1 MTLRNFGI
9 ATIVAL
15 VWIGFA
21 AAQSVAPS
29 PSPSTLNAATALP
42 APTDAQDVITRMLA
56 RNAGLES
63 YTVRVHVHM
72 RTAIPFYSP
81 KLDGTAYY
89 KRPDSF
95 ALVFDRVPSYGRS
108 FQKLFD
114 DVGDPT
120 GWEKD
125 SNIKFAGTQD
135 LNGKPML
142 VLVLTKKIYSDQI
155 KDTTVYVD
163 PATYELDEMD
173 WHYTNGGAIVMTQ
186 TYREENG
193 YSVVATQHVDIRYR
207 VHATGD
213 SQYSTYQTNVAVNDA
228 VFNQTK

>member
-1 MTLRNFGI
+1 MTLRGFAI
-9 ATIVAL
+9 AAVVAL
-15 VWIGFA
+15 VWIGAA

-29 PSPSTLNAATALP
+29 VPALNPATSLP
-42 APTDAQDVITRMLA
+42 APTGAQEVITRMLS

-72 RTAIPFYSP
+72 HTAIPFYSP

-89 KRPDSF
+89 RRPDSF
-95 ALVFDRVPSYGRS
+95 ALIFDRVPSYGKG

-114 DVGDPT
+114 DVGDPN

-125 SNIKFAGTQD
+125 SNIKLAATQE
-135 LNGKPML
+135 LGGKPML

-163 PATYELDEMD
+163 PSTYELTEMD
-173 WHYTNGGAIVMTQ
+173 WHYTNGGTIVMKQ
-186 TYREENG
+186 SYREENG
-193 YSVVATQHVDIRYR
+193 YSVVAAQHVDIRYR
-207 VHATGD
+207 VRATGD
-213 SQYSTYQTNVAVNDA
+213 SQYDAYQTNVAVSNA
-228 VFNQTK
+228 IFTQAKP

>member
-1 MTLRNFGI
+1 MILRAF
-9 ATIVAL
+9 AL
-15 VWIGFA
+15 A
-21 AAQSVAPS
+21 AAVAGASVGAVGAQNTP
-29 PSPSTLNAATALP
+29 PAATAPSEP
-42 APTDAQDVITRMLA
+42 APQDAQAVIARMLS

-81 KLDGTAYY
+81 TLEGTAYF
-89 KRPDSF
+89 KRPDNF
-95 ALVFDRVPSYGRS
+95 ALIFDRVPSYGKG
-108 FQKLFD
+108 FQKLFN

-125 SNIKFAGTQD
+125 WNIKLAGMGQ
-135 LNGKPML
+135 LNGKRML

-163 PATYELDEMD
+163 PATYELAEMD
-173 WHYTNGGAIVMTQ
+173 WHYTNGGSIVMTQ

-193 YSVVATQHVDIRYR
+193 FSVVSQQHVDIRYR

-213 SQYSTYQTNVAVNDA
+213 SQYGPYQTNVAVSDA
-228 VFNQTK
+228 VFAKQP

>member
-1 MTLRNFGI
+1 VTLRGFGI
-9 ATIVAL
+9 GAVVAL
-15 VWIGFA
+15 VWIGAA
-21 AAQSVAPS
+21 AAQSVEPS
-29 PSPSTLNAATALP
+29 PSSLNEATALP
-42 APTDAQDVITRMLA
+42 APSDAQDVMARMLA

-81 KLDGTAYY
+81 NLDGTAYY
-89 KRPDSF
+89 KRPDDF
-95 ALVFDRVPSYGRS
+95 ALVFDRVPSYGRG
-108 FQKLFD
+108 FQRLFD

-125 SNIKFAGTQD
+125 SNIRFAGTQN

-142 VLVLTKKIYSDQI
+142 VLVLTKKIYSDQL

-163 PATYELDEMD
+163 PATYELVEMD
-173 WHYTNGGAIVMTQ
+173 WHYTNGGTIVMKQ

-193 YSVVATQHVDIRYR
+193 YSVVGAQHVDIHYR
-207 VHATGD
+207 VRASGD
-213 SQYSTYQTNVAVNDA
+213 SQYDNYQTNVAVSDS
-228 VFNQTK
+228 VFNQQQP